1 MDRATG
7 LGRLA
12 AFLGLLILLSVAGHF
27 AASFLPRAP
36 LGWVDLAMAT
46 AAALV
51 AGWIVLARLDRRSPA
66 ALGFALSRDVP
77 REIGAGLAVGG
88 VLILIASALLFA
100 TGTARFAP
108 DTGTAAGFVGMLV
121 WSFLFFA
128 LAAANEEILF
138 RGYPFQLLVR
148 LLGRWPAVLV
158 MSAAFSGAHAWNPH
172 VDALAFLNIF
182 LAGVLLALAYL
193 RTRSLWFTT
202 AVHAGWNWTMASLVG
217 FPVSGLTSIDTPLYD
232 VVEHGSAWWTGGGFG
247 PEAGV
252 AGTLALLLG
261 IAWMLRTRRL
271 RESPRM
277 AATRPLVDRWPAAT
291 EA

>member
-1 MDRATG
+1 MDKTTG

-12 AFLGLLILLSVAGHF
+12 AFLGLLILFSVAGHF
-27 AASFLPRAP
+27 AASFLPREP
-36 LGWVDLAMAT
+36 LGWVDLGMAT

-51 AGWIVLARLDRRSPA
+51 AGWVVLARLDRRPPA
-66 ALGFALSRDVP
+66 ALGFALSRAVP
-77 REIGAGLAVGG
+77 REIALGLAVGG
-88 VLILIASALLFA
+88 ALILLASVLLFA
-100 TGTARFAP
+100 TGTARFVP
-108 DTGTAAGFVGMLV
+108 DSGTAAGLVGMLA
-121 WSFLFFA
+121 WSLLYFA

-138 RGYPFQLLVR
+138 RGYPLQLLTKI
-148 LLGRWPAVLV
+148 LGRWPAILIT
-158 MSAAFSGAHAWNPH
+158 SALFSAAHAWNPH

-232 VVEHGSAWWTGGGFG
+232 VVERGSTWWTGGGFG
-247 PEAGV
+247 PEAG
-252 AGTLALLLG
+252 LAATAALG
-261 IAWMLRTRRL
+261 VGIVWMLRNHRL

-277 AATRPLVDRWPAAT
+277 AETDPLVDRWPVAPAA
-291 EA
+291 

>member
-1 MDRATG
+1 MDKATG

-12 AFLGLLILLSVAGHF
+12 AYIGLLILLSVAGNF
-27 AASFLPRAP
+27 AASFLPRVP
-36 LGWVDLAMAT
+36 LGWVELGMAT
-46 AAALV
+46 AAALL

-77 REIGAGLAVGG
+77 REIGLGLAVGG
-88 VLILIASALLFA
+88 ALILIASVLLFA

-108 DTGTAAGFVGMLV
+108 DAGSAAGLVGMLA

-148 LLGRWPAVLV
+148 LLGRWPATLV
-158 MSAAFSGAHAWNPH
+158 MSAVFSAAHAWNPH

-202 AVHAGWNWTMASLVG
+202 AVHAGWNWTMASLIG

-232 VVEHGSAWWTGGGFG
+232 VVEQGSEWWTGGGFG
-247 PEAGV
+247 PEAGL
-252 AGTLALLLG
+252 AATLALLVG
-261 IAWMLRTRRL
+261 IAWMIRNRL
-271 RESPRM
+271 LEESPHM
-277 AATRPLVDRWPAAT
+277 AATHPLVDRWPASAET
-291 EA
+291 